1 MDQTSVKSVWS
12 KINRQTH
19 MGVVVVSIFYR
30 LPDQKDEEVFFQKL
44 EEALCS
50 QALVLMKDFNH
61 PDTC

>member
-1 MDQTSVKSVWS
+1 
-12 KINRQTH
+12 